1 MTEDQMMSRV
11 LFLEEL
17 VQKWLRQDKYI
28 GKNSR
33 VFRVTQECDDL
44 WKELHRRDF
53 SRRKRNNVVALNP
66 YH

>member
-33 VFRVTQECDDL
+33 VFRVTQECHDL
-44 WKELHRRDF
+44 WMELHKRDF
-53 SRRKRNNVVALNP
+53 SRRKSDNVVVLNP
-66 YH
+66 YN